1 MLHVVL
7 ESAVNCWS
15 ASDQR
20 SQPPFKRAEE
30 RAESR
35 AEMRGEDGVL
45 RRGEADICLRVK
57 KIRDKKGAFK
67 KH

>member
-1 MLHVVL
+1 MVHVVL
-7 ESAVNCWS
+7 GSAGNCWS

-35 AEMRGEDGVL
+35 DERRGGGIKE
-45 RRGEADICLRVK
+45 GEADICLRVK
-57 KIRDKKGAFK
+57 
-67 KH
+67 